1 MKQLAVDASI
11 DLTNCEREP
20 IHIPG
25 SIQPHGVLFVLAEP
39 AFTIVQVSEN
49 VADFFGRAAPTVINQ
64 GVEMILGQ
72 ENTANLREAAQRDLH
87 AVNILAF
94 HLHSGEEV
102 QRFEGLLHRIEG
114 LLILELEPLHND
126 APMASLELY
135 TRIMQTTAR
144 LQKAVNLR
152 ELCQIGCEEIYTFS
166 GFDHV
171 MLYQFD
177 EKWNGTVI
185 AEAKRA
191 GIESFLGL
199 RFPASDIPSQAR
211 QLYLKNWLRVIA
223 DVNYQPSALIPA
235 TNPIT
240 ETPLDM
246 SYCAL
251 RSVSPLHI
259 EYMKNM
265 GVVATLTISLI
276 AGETLWGLLVCH
288 HQTPIYPSHTTQYA
302 CELVGQILSSFIS
315 GKEEYDHFMYDW
327 KIKTMQGSLLGNLP
341 KEENLVEGLVKYGKS
356 MLELVNAKGLAINI
370 MDRYVTLGGV
380 HRCVKVG
387 LCPDEAAIQA
397 LVEWLSE
404 QMVGDVLVTDA
415 LPEVYEPAR
424 QFKNVASGLLAIS
437 LSSDKTNYLLWFRPE
452 AIQTTT
458 WGGDPTKSVV
468 LDDKEGMRLHPRKSF
483 EAWKET
489 IHMTS
494 LAWQESERDAAA
506 ALRSVLMDMVT
517 RDRIIKQRLRAWLH
531 HD

>member
-1 MKQLAVDASI
+1 MNQLAVDASI

-49 VADFFGRAAPTVINQ
+49 VPEFFGLSAATLVNQ
-64 GVEMILGQ
+64 PVDVILGQ
-72 ENTANLREAAQRDLH
+72 ENAANLREAALKDVQ

-94 HLHSGEEV
+94 NLHIDGEV
-102 QRFEGLLHRIEG
+102 HRFEGLLHRSEG
-114 LLILELEPLHND
+114 LLILELEPVPQD
-126 APMASLELY
+126 APVASLELY
-135 TRIMQTTAR
+135 NRIMQTTAR
-144 LQKAVNLR
+144 FQKAANLR
-152 ELCQIGCEEIYTFS
+152 EMCQIGCEELYKFS

-171 MLYQFD
+171 MIYQFD

-185 AEAKRA
+185 AEAKRE

-199 RFPASDIPSQAR
+199 HFPASDIPSQAR

-223 DVNYQPSALIPA
+223 DVNYQPSALVPPV
-235 TNPIT
+235 NPIT
-240 ETPLDM
+240 GTTLDM

-265 GVVATLTISLI
+265 GIAATLTISLV
-276 AGETLWGLLVCH
+276 AGEALWGLLVCH
-288 HQTPIYPSHTTQYA
+288 HQMPTYPSHTTRYA
-302 CELVGQILSSFIS
+302 CELVGQIFSSFIS
-315 GKEEYDHFMYDW
+315 GKEENDHFMYEW
-327 KIKTMQGSLLGNLP
+327 KIRTMQGSLLGNLP
-341 KEENLVEGLVKYGKS
+341 KEENLVASLVKYGMT
-356 MLELVNAKGLAINI
+356 MLEMVSAKGLAINV
-370 MDRYVTLGGV
+370 MDRYVAVGGV

-387 LCPDEAAIQA
+387 QCPDEAAIQA
-397 LVEWLSE
+397 LVAWLSE
-404 QMVGDVLVTDA
+404 HMVGDVFVTGS
-415 LPEVYEPAR
+415 LPEMYEPAR
-424 QFKNVASGLLAIS
+424 QFKDVASGLLAIS

-452 AIQTTT
+452 VIQTTT

-468 LDDKEGMRLHPRKSF
+468 LEKEEMRLHPRKSF

-494 LAWQESERDAAA
+494 LPWQQSERDAAA
-506 ALRSVLMDMVT
+506 ALRSVLVDMAT